1 MSETS
6 VLRAPSH
13 EALEGPIGGHGLSQV
28 GAGRPLNEDHYVL
41 AGLPDAGLFAVA
53 DGLGGAPEGDRASR
67 MAVRGLLRALRGGW
81 SDPETALRDAVL
93 RAQAEIEEDVGRH
106 PLRFGMGTTL
116 TAALVI
122 WPKVHVVHVG
132 DSRCYALRG
141 SRVERLTSDHTI
153 ASQMEGAVPK
163 IVELR
168 WRKVLTNVVGGR
180 SSDVL
185 PEITSATLK
194 PGDGLLLTTDGVTDA
209 LTDDMLFALTRP
221 RGTAEEVC
229 RRVIAGAQERGA
241 KDDLTVVYARFG
253 RPPAW
258 RRLRELF
265 W

>member
-6 VLRAPSH
+6 VLRPPSPEAREAPV
-13 EALEGPIGGHGLSQV
+13 AGYGLSQV
-28 GAGRPLNEDHYVL
+28 GASRPLNEDHYAL
-41 AGLPDAGLFAVA
+41 AALRDACVFAVA
-53 DGLGGAPEGDRASR
+53 DGLGGAPDGDRASR
-67 MAVRGLLRALRGGW
+67 MATRSLVRSMRGDW
-81 SDPETALRDAVL
+81 SDPEAALRDAVL
-93 RAQAEIEEDVGRH
+93 RAQAEIEEEVERH
-106 PLRFGMGTTL
+106 PPRFGMGTTL

-141 SRVERLTSDHTI
+141 GRVERLTSDHTI
-153 ASQMEGAVPK
+153 AAQMDGAVPK
-163 IVELR
+163 IMELR
-168 WRKVLTNVVGGR
+168 WKKVLTNVVGGR

-221 RGTAEEVC
+221 RGTAEDVC
-229 RRVIAGAQERGA
+229 RRVIAGAQDRGA